1 MGLLFLTPQLWYEG
15 KKDTCIKTF
24 ILFYTQHVQVN
35 ISINYM
41 APVKIEKKNIK
52 ESTASDCIE
61 IQNNTSLISP
71 QNIQ

>member
-1 MGLLFLTPQLWYEG
+1 M
-15 KKDTCIKTF
+15 KDTCIKTF

-41 APVKIEKKNIK
+41 APVKIEKNIK

-71 QNIQ
+71 QNI

>member
-1 MGLLFLTPQLWYEG
+1 
-15 KKDTCIKTF
+15 
-24 ILFYTQHVQVN
+24 
-35 ISINYM
+35 M

-71 QNIQ
+71 QNI